1 LAPHSRARL
10 GRRTVTLIAALTT
23 AGGSLVAGG
32 VASAGDGGAAGGGV
46 AAPKPPRVTDVSC
59 LDRCAGVRKVT
70 PNGTVQLSGKRLKY
84 VDKVKFPSPDG
95 GVTVKALEVSSRSVE
110 AKVPEDAGDGK
121 PRALDEFGQIA
132 KAPDKLQVVDESALP
147 EPGSFR
153 LAEASVT
160 PEKSYF
166 YGEGGKPTLHYIF
179 NGNGATDVR
188 VDLVSTKS
196 GEVVN
201 SWVQEGVEPNSE
213 QIVEWDGTTAEGK
226 AAKTGEYR
234 FRVGGLGD
242 SLADGGAFGYYDHKF
257 PLRGKHSYGD
267 GVGAPRSGHSH
278 QGQDVFA
285 DCGAPIEAARGGKV
299 QFKGYHGAAGN
310 YVVIDGKKSKLD
322 YVYMHLRKKAE
333 VAEGD
338 RVRTGERIGENGDTG
353 NASGCHLHFE
363 LWSKPGWYEG
373 GDFLPSVTKKLKKWD
388 KWS

>member
-46 AAPKPPRVTDVSC
+46 SAPKPPKVTDVSC
-59 LDRCAGVRKVT
+59 LDRCAGLRKVT
-70 PNGTVQLSGKRLKY
+70 SEGTIQLAGKRLKY
-84 VDKVKFPSPDG
+84 VDKIKFPSPDG
-95 GVTVKALEVSSRSVE
+95 GVTVKAIEVSSRSVE
-110 AKVPEDAGDGK
+110 AEVPEDAGDGK

-132 KAPDKLQVVDESALP
+132 KSPVKLQIVDESALP
-147 EPGSFR
+147 APGSFR
-153 LAEASVT
+153 LAEASVA

-166 YGEGGKPTLHYIF
+166 YGEGGKPALHYVF
-179 NGNGATDVR
+179 NGDGATDVQ

-213 QIVEWDGTTAEGK
+213 QIVEWNGLTTEGK
-226 AAKTGEYR
+226 AAKSGEYR

-242 SLADGGAFGYYDHKF
+242 SLSDGGRFGYYDHKF
-257 PLRGKHSYGD
+257 PVRGGHDFWD
-267 GVGAPRSGHSH
+267 GVGAGRGH
-278 QGQDVFA
+278 QGVDVGA
-285 DCGAPIEAARGGKV
+285 DCGNELQAARGGKV
-299 QFKGYHGAAGN
+299 QFKGYQGSAGN
-310 YVVIDGKKSKLD
+310 YIVIDGKKSPHD

-338 RVRTGERIGENGDTG
+338 KVRTGQRIGEVGETG

-363 LWSKPGWYEG
+363 MWSKPGWYEG
-373 GDFLPSVTKKLKKWD
+373 GHFVDPMRKLKKWD